1 MALIGCPGCKKKYEN
16 GSSLSAHQRKCVRLE
31 ATAKGL
37 IKKRDKNRKRKE
49 SAKVS
54 RQEYLQDDSKVL
66 EMRAEV
72 REHIN
77 SFDAEEMPSGKRKL
91 GGLDPVSVVYNILAR

>member
-49 SAKVS
+49 SAKVL
-54 RQEYLQDDSKVL
+54 RPEYSQDDDNVL

-77 SFDAEEMPSGKRKL
+77 SFDVEETSSGKRKL
-91 GGLDPVSVVYNILAR
+91 GGLNLVSVV